1 MSNKF
6 KQQAATQRAAVPQ
19 IDLEA
24 SPPRASEPVAEA
36 PSEAPSEVPQSEIP
50 KPAPTPPEPTSTAE
64 SSINLTPVDTSE
76 RPVSH
81 GFQMYPS
88 RQRQLAKD
96 LAYIEDRNPWLIID
110 DALEEYV
117 VKHYGR
123 EHRRK

>member
-24 SPPRASEPVAEA
+24 SPLRASEPVPESRSA
-36 PSEAPSEVPQSEIP
+36 VPQSEVP
-50 KPAPTPPEPTSTAE
+50 KLAPTPTEPTSTAE

-88 RQRQLAKD
+88 RHRQLAKD

-117 VKHYGR
+117 LRHYGR
-123 EHRRK
+123 EHKRR